1 MFNRK
6 EIPLS
11 GMLKKEE
18 VVAPHTLIL
27 QDIREEERIKEKA
40 ILQQALAAGMKTQE
54 RGEYFHPAANEVI
67 DRMSGGVAGRL
78 QLKSLIENVKLAGE
92 IRVEE

>member
-54 RGEYFHPAANEVI
+54 RRE
-67 DRMSGGVAGRL
+67 R
-78 QLKSLIENVKLAGE
+78 
-92 IRVEE
+92 